1 MRLLY
6 TASIV
11 ILLVDTIKKQP
22 VKNAVI
28 LCNGKVVPHV
38 SKDDGY
44 HVLFN
49 LSPGKY
55 NLSILTDEYMKEEIE
70 TSIKFGESKKI
81 ILFLS
86 IKSTDIKILNT
97 PRIEFLFYKGKEL
110 VKNEKIQIKLNSIS
124 TAIKLIKRANQ
135 GDEELILNIPEN
147 NSFIF
152 QNYFFS
158 GKSIIKSEND
168 KSQNSNEKSKD
179 ELEEN
184 SEQNGDMNDD
194 SEE

>member
-11 ILLVDTIKKQP
+11 ILLVDIIKKQP
-22 VKNAVI
+22 IKNAVI
-28 LCNGKVVPHV
+28 LCNGKITPYV
-38 SKDDGY
+38 SKDSGY
-44 HVLFN
+44 YVLFN

-55 NLSILTDEYMKEEIE
+55 NLSVLTDEYMKEEFEI
-70 TSIKFGESKKI
+70 SIKFGESKKI

-86 IKSTDIKILNT
+86 IKSTDLKILNT
-97 PRIEFLFYKGKEL
+97 PRIEFLVYKGKEL
-110 VKNEKIQIKLNSIS
+110 VKNKEIHIKLNSIA
-124 TAIKLIKRANQ
+124 TAIKLIKKANQ

-158 GKSIIKSEND
+158 GKAIIKSKED
-168 KSQNSNEKSKD
+168 KEKSSNEESKD
-179 ELEEN
+179 KLEK
-184 SEQNGDMNDD
+184 NGDIDDD
-194 SEE
+194 SEK